1 MTKRLGIKADE
12 TVIPPQRLP
21 SALLF
26 LKQDPQEDVLNDF
39 PTAPQPAAWAAV
51 MRVII
56 PGPQT
61 GSAALK
67 HLQFVSNFSPEANHC
82 AEQNLCRHKDSESL
96 IAIMLKILNFKKKGK
111 ESKFI
116 LLEQQG
122 PAASPPLTS
131 HLQLLKK
138 PCKQVDRVLRS
149 TEERMR
155 RKLPFFLSNCRKSKF
170 LRKSEV
176 LAQQHH
182 WRALLKS
189 SQGRGHQRSGFH
201 LQQPQQRALCSDT
214 LPPIKPG
221 LLSGKLTRTHIC
233 GRSYLN
239 GRPLPGSLV
248 TVNVGTGSL
257 GPQLHCLLCLSVKL
271 NYDLGIHCFSFR
283 TTGTNNSK
291 SGFFFQSQGTKVKVL
306 ILTRSV
312 ARLWTP
318 KPLPS

>member
-1 MTKRLGIKADE
+1 
-12 TVIPPQRLP
+12 
-21 SALLF
+21 
-26 LKQDPQEDVLNDF
+26 
-39 PTAPQPAAWAAV
+39 

-82 AEQNLCRHKDSESL
+82 EEQNLSRHKDSESL

-122 PAASPPLTS
+122 PASSPPLTS

-155 RKLPFFLSNCRKSKF
+155 RKLPFFPSNCRKSKF

-182 WRALLKS
+182 WQELLEKQLGLWASEVRLSPVATTAESTAL
-189 SQGRGHQRSGFH
+189 RHT
-201 LQQPQQRALCSDT
+201 A
-214 LPPIKPG
+214 PIKPG
-221 LLSGKLTRTHIC
+221 SVSGKLTRTHIC

-239 GRPLPGSLV
+239 ERPLPGSLV
-248 TVNVGTGSL
+248 TVSVGTGPL
-257 GPQLHCLLCLSVKL
+257 GPQLRCFLCLSVKL
-271 NYDLGIHCFSFR
+271 NYDHGMNTLFR
-283 TTGTNNSK
+283 
-291 SGFFFQSQGTKVKVL
+291 L
-306 ILTRSV
+306 
-312 ARLWTP
+312 
-318 KPLPS
+318 